1 MRAIMSATT
10 LEHGLKDFLV
20 PNQKGWCWRQAGAKY
35 RVKAIVGSQ
44 ELGFWYANAEAV
56 PSIA

>member
-1 MRAIMSATT
+1 MSATT